1 LSTVKEIVLEVP
13 GYRVLPLVPW
23 MVSGVLPPTVADPVP
38 EPLVVKYAT
47 APPARRSSN
56 SPLNASER
64 FLLK

>member
-1 LSTVKEIVLEVP
+1 
-13 GYRVLPLVPW
+13 